1 MNNVKL
7 IQANCA
13 IITAKDGTYLQS
25 YNSIIAHKCID
36 GKIELDQKYWDYS
49 ATTRK
54 HRALFLGEDSQT
66 IKAKI
71 ASGTYKLVNL
81 N

>member
-1 MNNVKL
+1 MNKVKIL
-7 IQANCA
+7 QANCA
-13 IITAKDGTYLQS
+13 IITSDKGTFLQS
-25 YNSIIAHKCID
+25 YDSIIAHKKTD
-36 GKIELDQKYWDYS
+36 GSIELDQKYWDYS

-54 HRALFLGEDSQT
+54 HRFLFLNEDSKT

-71 ASGTYKLVNL
+71 KTGEYKLVNL